1 MRRIGGSGETPEQGA
16 VAVIVAVALVALLG
30 FVALAVDV
38 GALYAER
45 AQLQNGA
52 DAAALAI
59 AQDCARGGCADPQL
73 TARTLANA
81 NANDGAA
88 NVTVAFPTA
97 ASVRV
102 GATTRDGRTGA
113 GTLAM
118 TFASVLGIEDAAVAA
133 EATAAWGSPAGG
145 PAMLPLAFAPCVFKL
160 DGPVQVISMH
170 GGSGGTVCSSTSPS
184 GQLLPGGFGWL
195 ADPTGRCR
203 ADVDIAVKA
212 PMKSDTGVSLPA
224 NCGSV
229 LAAAAGQ
236 TVLLPVY
243 EDKGGTGS
251 GGWYKIR
258 GWAAFQLLG
267 WNFPGTSYNSTTY
280 SGVQCKGSC
289 KGLIGRFVRFVSLDE
304 GFTTG
309 GPDLG
314 TSIVTLTH

>member
-1 MRRIGGSGETPEQGA
+1 

-38 GALYAER
+38 GTLYAER

-59 AQDCARGGCADPQL
+59 AQDCARGSCANPQL
-73 TARTLANA
+73 TARTLAGA

-88 NVTVAFPTA
+88 NVAAVFPTA

-102 GATTRDGRTGA
+102 SAMTRDGRTGA
-113 GTLAM
+113 GTLAL
-118 TFASVLGIEDAAVAA
+118 TFAPVLGIEDAAAA
-133 EATAAWGSPAGG
+133 AQATAAWGSPAAG
-145 PAMLPLAFAPCVFKL
+145 PAVLPLAFAPCVFKL

-170 GGSGGTVCSSTSPS
+170 GDSGGTVCSSTSPS

-195 ADPTGRCR
+195 ADPTGTCR
-203 ADVDIAVKA
+203 ADVDIASNA
-212 PMKSDTGVSLPA
+212 PVRSDTGVSLPA
-224 NCGSV
+224 GCASV
-229 LAAAAGQ
+229 LASAADR

-258 GWAAFQLLG
+258 GWAAFQVLG
-267 WNFPGTSYNSTTY
+267 WNFPGTSYHNTSY
-280 SGVQCKGSC
+280 SGAQCRGSC

-304 GFTTG
+304 EFTTG
-309 GPDLG
+309 GPNLG
-314 TSIVTLTH
+314 TSVVTLTH